1 MTSQDAINKWPTTTA
16 LVEGHALPSEIDAIT
31 NYLTGG
37 ANNVTP
43 YFEGAA
49 RRARFVLGVRVE
61 RSLFRHH
68 WVPRPPVR
76 CTDADYPVDCGSRFD

>member
-1 MTSQDAINKWPTTTA
+1 MTSQDAINKWPTTVA
-16 LVEGHALPSEIDAIT
+16 LVEGHALPSEIDALT
-31 NYLTGG
+31 TYLTGG

-61 RSLFRHH
+61 RARFANQA
-68 WVPRPPVR
+68 VMQAPKR
-76 CTDADYPVDCGSRFD
+76 CTDADYPADCGSRFD